1 MYIKIQDVINS
12 QRIVQTKATSAGCVI
27 GSSSN
32 SNFIG
37 KPIVI
42 VTKSPATSITTVS
55 TSSSNNLGGSD
66 KPATSQVNQ
75 LVILNSTN
83 EYKN

>member
-1 MYIKIQDVINS
+1 MQDVIS
-12 QRIVQTKATSAGCVI
+12 GQRIVQTKATNAGSVI
-27 GSSSN
+27 GSSSS

-55 TSSSNNLGGSD
+55 PSSSNNFGGLD
-66 KPATSQVNQ
+66 KSANSQVYP
-75 LVILNSTN
+75 LVM
-83 EYKN
+83 